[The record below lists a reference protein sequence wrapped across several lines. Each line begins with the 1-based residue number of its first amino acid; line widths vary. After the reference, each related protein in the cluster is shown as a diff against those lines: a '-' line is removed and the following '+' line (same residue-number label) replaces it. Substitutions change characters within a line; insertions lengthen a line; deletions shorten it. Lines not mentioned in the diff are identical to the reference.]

1 MLWHASASDDAA
13 HAWLRGV
20 VLRLFRRREAN

>member
-1 MLWHASASDDAA
+1 MLWHASANDDAA

-20 VLRLFRRREAN
+20 VQRLFARRERA